1 MLAQGT
7 VSALNHLLSGAGW
20 ARERLRA
27 FSGQKARVQGGPL
40 RIDLMVDGEG
50 YFRRPDAGS
59 AEAPGV
65 TIELPADTPFRLLND
80 RNSIF
85 AAARLSG
92 TADFAETLAFVFRNL
107 RWDVEDDLSRVVGDV
122 VAHRLVRV
130 GKGFVGWQGQ
140 AAQNLAANVA
150 EYLGEESG
158 LVVPKRDADR
168 FAADLAEAATE
179 LERLE
184 ERVAKLA

>member
-7 VSALNHLLSGAGW
+7 VSALNHLLSGADW

-27 FSGQKARVQGGPL
+27 FAGQQARIQGGPL

-50 YFRRPDAGS
+50 YFRRPDKS
-59 AEAPGV
+59 ADEPPAV
-65 TIELPADTPFRLLND
+65 TIELPADTPFRFLID

-85 AAARLSG
+85 AVARLSG

-107 RWDVEDDLSRVVGDV
+107 RWDVEEDLSKVVGDV
-122 VAHRLVRV
+122 VAHRLVRA
-130 GKGFVGWQGQ
+130 GESFLGWQGQ
-140 AAQNLAANVA
+140 AARNLAANVT

-158 LVVPKRDADR
+158 MVVPKRDADR
-168 FAADLAEAATE
+168 FATALAEAAAD

-184 ERVAKLA
+184 RRVAKLA